1 MCFKG
6 RAIKTMTAVMMGSS
20 PLYVRVIGDAW
31 TQIAEPIRR
40 VHASHSIIRA
50 SGRLR
55 VEDGR
60 HFLARMLARMLRLP
74 RPTAASETQL
84 MVTVSPECEHWQR
97 TFNGRHLKTRQ
108 YESNTSELAEQF
120 GILEF
125 RFRLD
130 ASGGNLLYVQR
141 EAAVLFGPVRLRIPA
156 AWAPRVEAR
165 EDPAGPTRI
174 KVAVRV
180 VLPGIGQL
188 IAYDG
193 FVDIEDLRP

>member
-1 MCFKG
+1 VFKG
-6 RAIKTMTAVMMGSS
+6 RAIKTMTAVMMGDS

-40 VHASHSIIRA
+40 VHTSHLTIRA

-74 RPTAASETQL
+74 RPTAAAEAQL
-84 MVTVSPECEHWQR
+84 MVTAGPEGEHWQR

-108 YESNTSELAEQF
+108 YESNTFELAEQF
-120 GILEF
+120 GVLEF

-141 EAAVLFGPVRLRIPA
+141 EAAILFGPVRLRIPA

>member
-1 MCFKG
+1 MES
-6 RAIKTMTAVMMGSS
+6 RAIKTMTAVMMASS

-31 TQIAEPIRR
+31 AQMAEPIRLA
-40 VHASHSIIRA
+40 HASHSIIRG

-60 HFLARMLARMLRLP
+60 HFLARILARMLRLP
-74 RPTAASETQL
+74 RPTAAVETQL
-84 MVTVSPECEHWQR
+84 LVTVGPECEHWQR

-108 YESNTSELAEQF
+108 YESNPSELSEQF
-120 GILEF
+120 GVLEF

>member
-1 MCFKG
+1 
-6 RAIKTMTAVMMGSS
+6 MTAVMMGNS

-40 VHASHSIIRA
+40 VHTSHSIIRA

-60 HFLARMLARMLRLP
+60 PFLARMLARMLRLP
-74 RPTAASETQL
+74 RPTAAAETQL
-84 MVTVSPECEHWQR
+84 MVTVGPECEHWRR

-120 GILEF
+120 GVLEF

-130 ASGGNLLYVQR
+130 ASGGNLLYVQQ
-141 EAAVLFGPVRLRIPA
+141 EAAVLVGPVRLRIPA

>member
-1 MCFKG
+1 MIG
-6 RAIKTMTAVMMGSS
+6 NS

-74 RPTAASETQL
+74 RPTAAAETQL
-84 MVTVSPECEHWQR
+84 MVTVGPKCEQWQR
-97 TFNGRHLKTRQ
+97 TFDGRQLQTRQ

-120 GILEF
+120 GVLEF

-130 ASGGNLLYVQR
+130 ASDGNLLYVQR

-188 IAYDG
+188 LAYDG
-193 FVDIEDLRP
+193 FVDIEDVRP

>member
-1 MCFKG
+1 
-6 RAIKTMTAVMMGSS
+6 MMGNV

-60 HFLARMLARMLRLP
+60 HVLARMLARMLRLP
-74 RPTAASETQL
+74 HPTAAAETRL
-84 MVTVSPECEHWQR
+84 MVTTGPEGEHWQR

-108 YESNTSELAEQF
+108 YESNAFELAEQF
-120 GILEF
+120 GVLEF

-130 ASGGNLLYVQR
+130 ASGGNLRYVQQ

-174 KVAVRV
+174 KLAVRV

-193 FVDIEDLRP
+193 VVDIEDLRP

>member
-1 MCFKG
+1 VTIRC
-6 RAIKTMTAVMMGSS
+6 VMMGNP

-31 TQIAEPIRR
+31 AQVAEPIRR

-74 RPTAASETQL
+74 RPTAAAETHL
-84 MVTVSPECEHWQR
+84 TVTAGPEGEHWQR
-97 TFNGRHLKTRQ
+97 TFNGRRLKTRQ
-108 YESNTSELAEQF
+108 YESNTFELAEQF
-120 GILEF
+120 GVLEF

-130 ASGGNLLYVQR
+130 ASGGNLLYVQQ

-180 VLPGIGQL
+180 ALPGIGQL

>member
-1 MCFKG
+1 
-6 RAIKTMTAVMMGSS
+6 MTAVMMGNS

-40 VHASHSIIRA
+40 VHTSHSIIRA

-60 HFLARMLARMLRLP
+60 PFLARMLARMLRLP
-74 RPTAASETQL
+74 RPTAAAETQL
-84 MVTVSPECEHWQR
+84 MVTVGPECEHWRR

-120 GILEF
+120 GVLEF

-130 ASGGNLLYVQR
+130 ASGGISSMCSGKRQYCSDR
-141 EAAVLFGPVRLRIPA
+141 SACGYRGPGHLGWRRAKILR
-156 AWAPRVEAR
+156 AR
-165 EDPAGPTRI
+165 HASKSPSALSSLASDN
-174 KVAVRV
+174 
-180 VLPGIGQL
+180 
-188 IAYDG
+188 
-193 FVDIEDLRP
+193 

>member
-1 MCFKG
+1 
-6 RAIKTMTAVMMGSS
+6 MTAVMMGSA
-20 PLYVRVIGDAW
+20 PLYVRVVGDAW
-31 TQIAEPIRR
+31 TQMAEPIRR
-40 VHASHSIIRA
+40 VHSSHSIIRA

-55 VEDGR
+55 VEDGS
-60 HFLARMLARMLRLP
+60 HFLSRMLARMLRLP
-74 RPTAASETQL
+74 RPSAAAETQL
-84 MVTVSPECEHWQR
+84 MVTAGPEGEHWQR

-108 YESNTSELAEQF
+108 YQSNTSELAEQF
-120 GILEF
+120 GVLEF

-156 AWAPRVEAR
+156 AWAPQVEAR

-174 KVAVRV
+174 NVAVRV

-193 FVDIEDLRP
+193 LVDIEDLRR

>member
-1 MCFKG
+1 
-6 RAIKTMTAVMMGSS
+6 MTAVMMGSA
-20 PLYVRVIGDAW
+20 PLYMRIIGDSW

-40 VHASHSIIRA
+40 VHASRSIVRA

-60 HFLARMLARMLRLP
+60 HFLARVLARILRLP
-74 RPTAASETQL
+74 RPAAVAETRLTVTAGPDGEL
-84 MVTVSPECEHWQR
+84 WQR
-97 TFNGRHLKTRQ
+97 PFNGRHFKTRQ
-108 YESNTSELAEQF
+108 YESNAFELAERF
-120 GILEF
+120 GVLEF

-130 ASGGNLLYVQR
+130 TSGGNLLYVQR
-141 EAAVLFGPVRLRIPA
+141 EASVMFGPIRLRIPA
-156 AWAPRVEAR
+156 PLAPRVEAR

-180 VLPGIGQL
+180 VLPGVGQL

-193 FVDIEDLRP
+193 FVDIEDLSP